1 VHITTHEPTRRTAFK
16 FGTAALIVGFGI
28 PALASAATNPDAEL
42 IALCDRFTA
51 VRNAS
56 ISLDTIEDD
65 ADCEQALEAL
75 DDEWFALSER
85 IYLHERPI
93 TLEGAKAMAR
103 AVIPHINKNND
114 RTFYGTMVQ
123 TSGNGWQF
131 ASPNFSRV
139 AL

>member
-65 ADCEQALEAL
+65 AIANRLWKPWTMNGLRYRNASTCTRGRSLL
-75 DDEWFALSER
+75 
-85 IYLHERPI
+85 
-93 TLEGAKAMAR
+93 R
-103 AVIPHINKNND
+103 APKQW
-114 RTFYGTMVQ
+114 RG
-123 TSGNGWQF
+123 
-131 ASPNFSRV
+131 P
-139 AL
+139 